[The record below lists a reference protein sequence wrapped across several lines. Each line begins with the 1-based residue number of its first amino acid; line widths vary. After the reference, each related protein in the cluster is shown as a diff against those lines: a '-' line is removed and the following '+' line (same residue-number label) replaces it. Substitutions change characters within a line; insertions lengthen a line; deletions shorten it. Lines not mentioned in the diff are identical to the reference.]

1 MANDSLE
8 RLIAL
13 VRREL
18 GAASV
23 RVLEAEDEEA
33 LADNVLYAKLPDGR
47 RLAVAFAEAPA
58 AKEVL
63 VRRLSMLTATFAH
76 SLELGPRGAS
86 RPTLTRS
93 LQDELRA
100 LAARARARDAAVIDA
115 HSPVVWGAAS
125 AEPES
130 APPEK
135 IALVDVSSTRLMPP
149 SPPSEL
155 DAGEANEATH
165 DATQEAPSF
174 DGARELTERAIDRVR
189 DLPGIDA
196 LRKGGHVA
204 HTERGNGPDDV
215 GIFTR
220 SFASIYLLV
229 LVFEGPFDEL
239 RAERAVEDALPR
251 VERLVLALPPLDPK
265 PAPIA
270 GVIAMRRGRRR

>member
-18 GAASV
+18 GAESV

-33 LADNVLYAKLPDGR
+33 LADNVLYARLPDGR
-47 RLAVAFAEAPA
+47 RLAVAFASAPP

-76 SLELGPRGAS
+76 SLEVGPRGAS

-130 APPEK
+130 APPDK
-135 IALVDVSSTRLMPP
+135 IALVDVSSTRLMPS

-155 DAGEANEATH
+155 DTGEANEVTK
-165 DATQEAPSF
+165 ESPSF
-174 DGARELTERAIDRVR
+174 DGARELTERAIDTVR

-204 HTERGNGPDDV
+204 HTERGTGPDDM

-239 RAERAVEDALPR
+239 
-251 VERLVLALPPLDPK
+251 
-265 PAPIA
+265 
-270 GVIAMRRGRRR
+270 